1 LGGGRLA
8 LSRSADKLYN
18 EFIPEDQVTVR
29 RILLKMVQPTEGLE
43 VTSSRISRQSLYG
56 EGEAK
61 DRIDRVLQKLIE
73 ARLVKLTEAE
83 QSVDIQVEVAHEALV
98 RNWLLLVEWLEDER
112 VSQRIRRQVNL
123 EEESKQT
130 KEEKLAARQH
140 EWLEV
145 KRGQQKGLQKNQ
157 DLCRKIGF
165 IGFITISLF
174 AIFTYLQKDNSVTLP
189 SLIAKISVTP
199 DVKKPDVKKPDVKKP
214 DVKKPDVKK
223 PDVKLMVK
231 SDGKVVGI
239 MTSNKTIVM
248 HDRKLEQ
255 ITTNN
260 GAIEVFQQLDNGRIE
275 AIPHLRG
282 PLISIKFSQ
291 DGKTITGKD
300 KDGKYQIWKLDNQSI
315 SSVANLS
322 VKLDVKLMVKSD
334 IKLMVKSD
342 GEAISIITSNGT
354 TVSFMPDRKLK
365 KITTKNGTIS
375 IVREL
380 YNHIIKFNDIILQRL
395 DSQSIEFSQDGKTI
409 TGKNKDGKYQTWK
422 LDNQSISNP

>member
-1 LGGGRLA
+1 
-8 LSRSADKLYN
+8 
-18 EFIPEDQVTVR
+18 
-29 RILLKMVQPTEGLE
+29 
-43 VTSSRISRQSLYG
+43 
-56 EGEAK
+56 
-61 DRIDRVLQKLIE
+61 
-73 ARLVKLTEAE
+73 
-83 QSVDIQVEVAHEALV
+83 
-98 RNWLLLVEWLEDER
+98 
-112 VSQRIRRQVNL
+112 
-123 EEESKQT
+123 
-130 KEEKLAARQH
+130 
-140 EWLEV
+140 
-145 KRGQQKGLQKNQ
+145 
-157 DLCRKIGF
+157 
-165 IGFITISLF
+165 
-174 AIFTYLQKDNSVTLP
+174 
-189 SLIAKISVTP
+189 
-199 DVKKPDVKKPDVKKP
+199 
-214 DVKKPDVKK
+214 
-223 PDVKLMVK
+223 
-231 SDGKVVGI
+231 
-239 MTSNKTIVM
+239 M

-275 AIPHLRG
+275 ANSHLRG

-300 KDGKYQIWKLDNQSI
+300 KDGKYQTWKLDNQSI